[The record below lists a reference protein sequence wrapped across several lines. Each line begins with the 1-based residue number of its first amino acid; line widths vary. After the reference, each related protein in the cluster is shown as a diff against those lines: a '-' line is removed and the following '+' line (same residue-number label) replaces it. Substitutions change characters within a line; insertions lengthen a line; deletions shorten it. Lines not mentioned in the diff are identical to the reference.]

1 MRKGS
6 IGIMERGAEIETLAR
21 EIYLTHGA
29 TVPDSFP
36 KDYMRDSQE
45 SREQSCYVI
54 AARIIDKYFN

>member
-1 MRKGS
+1 
-6 IGIMERGAEIETLAR
+6 MERGAEIETLAR